1 MCYMK
6 KLGCILI
13 QLSTPSLQINIVNI
27 GTVATEIQ
35 SAIADNVLATSVMAT
50 LLVPDGM
57 QVSIS
62 NLLMG
67 VTKHLGAQST

>member
-1 MCYMK
+1 MIFNK
-6 KLGCILI
+6 KYY
-13 QLSTPSLQINIVNI
+13 TPPSQINIVNI

-57 QVSIS
+57 
-62 NLLMG
+62 
-67 VTKHLGAQST
+67 

>member
-1 MCYMK
+1 MCNIK
-6 KLGCILI
+6 SLGCFLI
-13 QLSTPSLQINIVNI
+13 QFSTPPSQINIVNI

-57 QVSIS
+57 QV
-62 NLLMG
+62 L
-67 VTKHLGAQST
+67 VTFFWV